1 MSRVGRLLS
10 AMIYQNI
17 GILIILGLIRALFG
31 VYGWW
36 PNEQFYLLYNAMVQY
51 LIPVLLAYTG
61 GRLVGKQK
69 GGTSAAMV
77 VFGLSVASSV
87 PMIIG
92 AMILGPLV
100 GLLVGWIN
108 KKMEKFVPVGFE
120 LLFVNLLI
128 SVVVLALTLMTY
140 SFLGQALSEI
150 IEIVDHAV
158 ESIIRSGWLPL
169 TAVIIEP
176 LKIMFFNNLLNH
188 GLLAPLGIQQAKD
201 IGKSI
206 LFLLESNPGPG
217 LGILLAY
224 VAKTTQEQRR
234 AAKWSS
240 VIHFFGGIHEV
251 YFPYVIRKPI
261 LILAVVAGGMTG
273 TFLFQQFNAG
283 LVSVSS
289 PGSIL
294 FMALLSPPDS
304 LVGLFIGVAG
314 SSLISFIFAYPCLE
328 FQADSTTTE
337 SKLNEIKMIKGLES
351 IDSLN
356 EAEEPK
362 IKRPP
367 QHSEMKAAKADDG
380 QGDAN
385 KSYTHNSKGAQQ
397 PVKSIVFACD
407 AGMGSSALGA
417 AILRKKLAKKQIDIE
432 VGHSSIYE
440 IPEHADL
447 VITHEKLTEMA
458 RKQMP
463 DKQHVATASFTNND
477 FYDTLLTEL
486 IDVEKPDQGTAI
498 SAGQILVNAEADD
511 NYEAIRLIG
520 RRMVEV
526 GFVREGYIQ
535 KMIEREQKFS
545 TYIGEGVAVPHGL
558 TGENSDLIQ
567 NPGIVLG
574 TFPDGVKFDGH
585 TAYILVGIAGYGER
599 QVKILSMIA
608 RFIEEPSALNQI
620 IHAKS
625 VEEIVKIVNEA
636 MRLDS
641 YI

>member
-36 PNEQFYLLYNAMVQY
+36 PNEHFYLLYNAMVQY

-77 VFGLSVASSV
+77 VFGLAVASSV

-100 GLLVGWIN
+100 GLLVGWMN

-140 SFLGQALSEI
+140 SFLGQALSEM
-150 IEIVDHAV
+150 IEVLDHAV
-158 ESIIRSGWLPL
+158 ETIIRSGWLPL
-169 TAVIIEP
+169 TAVLIEP
-176 LKIMFFNNLLNH
+176 LKVMFFNNLLNH
-188 GLLAPLGIQQAKD
+188 GILAPLGIQQAKD
-201 IGKSI
+201 LGKSI

-224 VAKTTQEQRR
+224 VFKTTHEQRR
-234 AAKWSS
+234 VAKWSS

-261 LILAVVAGGMTG
+261 LILAVIAGGMTG

-294 FMALLSPPDS
+294 FMAVLSPPDS
-304 LVGLFIGVAG
+304 LLGLFIGVAG
-314 SSLISFIFAYPCLE
+314 SSLVSFIFAYPCLK
-328 FQADSTTTE
+328 FQADSTTAE
-337 SKLNEIKMIKGLES
+337 SKLKEVKMIQGLES

-356 EAEEPK
+356 EM
-362 IKRPP
+362 RG
-367 QHSEMKAAKADDG
+367 SETRKGGQSSESQADEVVESQRTG
-380 QGDAN
+380 EN
-385 KSYTHNSKGAQQ
+385 TRSRLVSQ

-417 AILRKKLAKKQIDIE
+417 AILRKKLAKKQMDIE

-440 IPEHADL
+440 VPEHADL

-458 RKQMP
+458 RKETQ
-463 DKQHVATASFTNND
+463 DKRHIATPSFTSND
-477 FYDTLLTEL
+477 FYDKLLTEL
-486 IDVEKPDQGTAI
+486 MEVEQPPQTPKIGAE
-498 SAGQILVNAEADD
+498 QILMNEKADD
-511 NYEAIRLIG
+511 QYEAIRLIG
-520 RRMVEV
+520 RRMVHL

-558 TGENSDLIQ
+558 TGEHSNLIQ
-567 NPGIVLG
+567 TPGIVLA
-574 TFPDGVKFDGH
+574 TFPDGIKFDGQ
-585 TAYILVGIAGYGER
+585 TAYLLVGIAGYGER

-608 RFIEEPSALNQI
+608 RLIEEPSALNQI
-620 IHAKS
+620 IQAKS
-625 VEEIVKIVNEA
+625 VEEIVNIVNGA
-636 MRLDS
+636 MTFDS
-641 YI
+641 FR